1 MSVSEI
7 TTFGI
12 QTQLLDRKVV
22 SEEVNVP
29 LEADSSLQTSEGD
42 VVTLSFAEQQ
52 NLSDSYVG
60 AQSEYEQTVQG
71 IFSVAH
77 FSKWMGRLFLMG
89 SVLLLIY
96 TYYRAEIIWH
106 GASSEKYFQYYVI
119 SLLGII
125 FWSVVLQL
133 GQKIRDAILTVSISL
148 VVGLYMVEGILTSLG
163 LGQLNS
169 KKIEAAAKLGVEFDE
184 RFGHEVLNDLLEE
197 GVDAQLAGTFFL
209 NLINMHKKG
218 DSDLLLL
225 NGGVSKTTSVGANEG
240 GQFAIYQ
247 SDRHGFNNPDREW
260 DSSKLEWLL
269 IGDSFGH
276 GITVQPGDDIAGQ
289 IRSITKS
296 TTINLG
302 VGDLGPLA
310 ELAILKEYAE
320 PLKPKNVIW
329 LYFEGNDFKNLL
341 REKEVPIL
349 MQYLQD
355 NFSQNLIGQQEEIDR
370 ILKEHYAK
378 EAKQAEVTHKTRMAR
393 LYALRNM
400 ISFGTGSKKS
410 PQIDYE
416 ISLFTKIL
424 TKAKDRVEA
433 WGGKL
438 SFVYLPSFSRY
449 IETVDHDLYSK
460 KSKVIELVKSLN
472 IPVIDI
478 HQKVFVDR
486 PYLNFFP
493 LRIAGHYNAKGYSE
507 VAKAIVASIEN

>member
-1 MSVSEI
+1 MEKKM
-7 TTFGI
+7 TGYTFF
-12 QTQLLDRKVV
+12 K
-22 SEEVNVP
+22 
-29 LEADSSLQTSEGD
+29 SLAGGF
-42 VVTLSFAEQQ
+42 L
-52 NLSDSYVG
+52 VG
-60 AQSEYEQTVQG
+60 S
-71 IFSVAH
+71 IS
-77 FSKWMGRLFLMG
+77 
-89 SVLLLIY
+89 LLIY

-106 GASSEKYFQYYVI
+106 GASNEKYFKYYLI

-125 FWSVVLQL
+125 FWGVLLQL
-133 GQKIRDAILTVSISL
+133 GQRIRANIVTVSISL

-163 LGQLNS
+163 LGQVNS

-197 GVDAQLAGTFFL
+197 GINAQLGGTYFL
-209 NLINMHKKG
+209 NLINLHKKG
-218 DSDLLLL
+218 DADLLFL

-320 PLKPKNVIW
+320 PLQPKNVIW

-355 NFSQNLIGQQEEIDR
+355 NFSQNLIGHQEEIDK

-378 EAKQAEVTHKTRMAR
+378 EVAQAEIIHKSRMVR

-416 ISLFTKIL
+416 ILLFTKIL
-424 TKAKDRVEA
+424 TKAKDRVES

-449 IETVDHDLYSK
+449 IETVDHDLYRK
-460 KSKVIELVKSLN
+460 KSKVIELVKNLN

-478 HQKVFVDR
+478 DQKVFVDR

-493 LRIAGHYNAKGYSE
+493 LRIAGHYNTKGYSE

>member
-1 MSVSEI
+1 
-7 TTFGI
+7 
-12 QTQLLDRKVV
+12 
-22 SEEVNVP
+22 
-29 LEADSSLQTSEGD
+29 
-42 VVTLSFAEQQ
+42 
-52 NLSDSYVG
+52 
-60 AQSEYEQTVQG
+60 
-71 IFSVAH
+71 
-77 FSKWMGRLFLMG
+77 
-89 SVLLLIY
+89 
-96 TYYRAEIIWH
+96 
-106 GASSEKYFQYYVI
+106 
-119 SLLGII
+119 
-125 FWSVVLQL
+125 
-133 GQKIRDAILTVSISL
+133 
-148 VVGLYMVEGILTSLG
+148 
-163 LGQLNS
+163 
-169 KKIEAAAKLGVEFDE
+169 
-184 RFGHEVLNDLLEE
+184 
-197 GVDAQLAGTFFL
+197 
-209 NLINMHKKG
+209 
-218 DSDLLLL
+218 LL
-225 NGGVSKTTSVGANEG
+225 NGGVSKTTSVGANEE
-240 GQFAIYQ
+240 GQFSIYS
-247 SDRHGFNNPDREW
+247 SDRHGFNNPDNEW

-269 IGDSFGH
+269 IGDSFGQ

-355 NFSQNLIGQQEEIDR
+355 NFSQNLIGHQEEIDK

-378 EAKQAEVTHKTRMAR
+378 EVAQAEIIYKTRMAR

-400 ISFGTGSKKS
+400 ISFDTGSKKS
-410 PQIDYE
+410 AQIDYE
-416 ISLFTKIL
+416 ILLFTKIL
-424 TKAKDRVEA
+424 TKAKDRVES

-460 KSKVIELVKSLN
+460 KSKVIELVKNLN

-478 HQKVFVDR
+478 HQKVFVDH